1 MMGFASLNSFYEL
14 RVKIAVDRMSAATCG
29 SSPRI
34 ALRSIRATRY
44 HDSFA
49 ERLPGLQRA
58 RRTHHRTAPVHF
70 RSTLS
75 KNAVARA
82 IASAVAVAFAGLS

>member
-1 MMGFASLNSFYEL
+1 MRWSDE
-14 RVKIAVDRMSAATCG
+14 AVEGPHEHGDMRESSAAHDG
-29 SSPRI
+29 SRI
-34 ALRSIRATRY
+34 ALRSILATRY

-49 ERLPGLQRA
+49 ERLPGLRHA